1 MNKNKYFLVFSIY
14 LLLNKHIMRKK
25 LDIQDKK
32 IRVTITL
39 NREIDKLASEQP
51 NKSKYIEQ
59 LIYADLRK
67 NNKINET
74 LL

>member
-1 MNKNKYFLVFSIY
+1 
-14 LLLNKHIMRKK
+14 MRKK
-25 LDIQDKK
+25 LEPQDKK
-32 IRVTITL
+32 IKITITL
-39 NREIDKLASEQP
+39 NREIDRLASEQP

>member
-1 MNKNKYFLVFSIY
+1 
-14 LLLNKHIMRKK
+14 MRKK
-25 LDIQDKK
+25 LDSQDKK

-67 NNKINET
+67 NNKINGT

>member
-1 MNKNKYFLVFSIY
+1 
-14 LLLNKHIMRKK
+14 MRKK
-25 LDIQDKK
+25 LDSQDKK